1 MCSSG
6 VALSASISVESS
18 VATTVDFPVATPAF
32 ELRLLGPMAL
42 LRGGQVLDLPPSR
55 KARALLALLALAPR
69 PMPRDQ
75 LCDMLWDRPA
85 DPRAELRGA
94 LSRLRVLLDD
104 PCRKRVL
111 ADAQGVHLDLSDSMV
126 DVRELES
133 KVRGTADL
141 SAMPAWAMHA
151 SGFEGEFLE
160 GLKIDQAPIYSQWL
174 LAERRRWRGLQVS
187 LLERVTDHCLP
198 QSDEAIDCLTRWLR
212 LLPHDRR
219 AHERLLDALAR
230 RGQLREGHSHLE
242 AAVRLFEGEGQD
254 AANLVQVWRSARERH
269 CGSAARI
276 VTRDPPPSADEPP
289 PARRA
294 SVAVMP
300 FEELPYSNSSG
311 FGRYLAHDVTTRLAK
326 LRSLFVIAPA
336 STSALE
342 ARGMGA
348 EAAAR
353 VLDVDYVA
361 SGMLSRD
368 GGRIALSAQLVHSRS
383 ARVVWADNLSAV
395 EAAPF
400 DVLDELCNQLVAAI
414 ADQVELAERQR
425 AVLKAPES
433 LDAWEAHHKGL
444 WHMYRFRRDENE
456 LARHWFETAT
466 RLEPG
471 FSRPHA
477 GLSFTHWQNAFQG
490 WGDRERETE
499 LAWRHATEG
508 LMADDQDPA
517 VHWALGRA
525 HWLRGDVAE
534 SVAELNH
541 SVLLSPNFSQGH
553 YALAFV
559 HSQSGD
565 ASAAIASAD
574 HARELSPFDPML
586 FAVLAA
592 RAMALMRLGR
602 MDEAADWAV
611 RASARPNAHQHIR
624 GIAAHCLELAGRHGE
639 ALRVVTALRREHPGY
654 SVADFLQAFHFADD
668 GERLIR
674 RAALGIG
681 LA

>member
-1 MCSSG
+1 M
-6 VALSASISVESS
+6 
-18 VATTVDFPVATPAF
+18 ATTVDFPVATPAF

-69 PMPRDQ
+69 PLPRDQ
-75 LCDMLWDRPA
+75 LCDMLWDRPS

-111 ADAQGVHLDLSDSMV
+111 ADAQGIHLDLSDSV
-126 DVRELES
+126 IDVRELES
-133 KVRGTADL
+133 KVRGSTDSTAI
-141 SAMPAWAMHA
+141 PAWAMHA
-151 SGFEGEFLE
+151 SGFDGEFLE
-160 GLKIDQAPIYSQWL
+160 GLEIDRAPIYSHWL
-174 LAERRRWRGLQVS
+174 LAERRRWRGLQVA
-187 LLERVTDHCLP
+187 LLERMADHCLP

-230 RGQLREGHSHLE
+230 RGQLREGNAHLE
-242 AAVRLFEGEGQD
+242 TAVRLFEGEGQD
-254 AANLVQVWRSARERH
+254 AADLVQVWRSARERH
-269 CGSAARI
+269 GGSASR
-276 VTRDPPPSADEPP
+276 VVVRDPPPSAGEPP
-289 PARRA
+289 RARRG

-300 FEELPYSNSSG
+300 FEELPYSNASG

-361 SGMLSRD
+361 SGMLRRD
-368 GGRIALSAQLVHSRS
+368 RGHIALSAQLVHTRS
-383 ARVVWADNLSAV
+383 ARVVWADNLRAA

-433 LDAWEAHHKGL
+433 LDAWEAHHRGL
-444 WHMYRFRRDENE
+444 WHMYRFRREENE
-456 LARHWFETAT
+456 LARRWFETAT

-499 LAWRHATEG
+499 LAWRHANEG

-525 HWLRGDVAE
+525 HWLRGHVAE
-534 SVAELNH
+534 SLAELNH

-586 FAVLAA
+586 FAMLAT

-602 MDEAADWAV
+602 MDQAADWAV

-624 GIAAHCLELAGRHGE
+624 GIAAHCLELAGRHDE

>member
-1 MCSSG
+1 
-6 VALSASISVESS
+6 VATSVE
-18 VATTVDFPVATPAF
+18 FPPPTSAF
-32 ELRLLGPMAL
+32 ELRLLGPMTL
-42 LRGGQVLDLPPSR
+42 LHSRQVLDLPPSR
-55 KARALLALLALAPR
+55 KARALLALLALSPR
-69 PMPRDQ
+69 PMPREQ
-75 LCDMLWDRPA
+75 LCEMLWGRPS

-94 LSRLRVLLDD
+94 LSKLRVLLDD
-104 PCRKRVL
+104 PSRKRVL
-111 ADAQGVHLDLSDSMV
+111 ANARGVHLDLSDAAI

-133 KVRGTADL
+133 QVRGGTD
-141 SAMPAWAMHA
+141 SRAMPAPAMHA
-151 SGFEGEFLE
+151 SGVDGEFLE
-160 GLKIDQAPIYSQWL
+160 GLEIDRAPIYGQWL
-174 LAERRRWRGLQVS
+174 LAERRRWRSLQVA
-187 LLERVTDHCLP
+187 LLERMADQFPP
-198 QSDEAIDCLTRWLR
+198 QSDEAIECLTRWLR

-230 RGQLREGHSHLE
+230 RGQLREGDAHL
-242 AAVRLFEGEGQD
+242 ATAVRLFEGEGQD
-254 AANLVQVWRSARERH
+254 AADLVRVWRLARDRH
-269 CGSAARI
+269 GGSAAR
-276 VTRDPPPSADEPP
+276 VVVRDPPPLGGEPTR
-289 PARRA
+289 ARRG

-300 FEELPYSNSSG
+300 FEELPHNSASG
-311 FGRYLAHDVTTRLAK
+311 LGRYLAHDVTTRLAK
-326 LRSLFVIAPA
+326 LRSLFVIDPA

-353 VLDVDYVA
+353 VLDVDYVV
-361 SGMLSRD
+361 SGMLRRD
-368 GGRIALSAQLVHSRS
+368 RGHIALSAQLIHTRS
-383 ARVVWADNLSAV
+383 ARVVWADSLRAV
-395 EAAPF
+395 EAEPF
-400 DVLDELCNQLVAAI
+400 DVLDELGDQLVAAI

-433 LDAWEAHHKGL
+433 LDAWEAHHRGL
-444 WHMYRFRRDENE
+444 WHMYRFRREENE
-456 LARHWFETAT
+456 LARRWFETAT

-499 LAWRHATEG
+499 LAWRHANEG

-517 VHWALGRA
+517 IHWALGRA
-525 HWLRGDVAE
+525 HWLRGQVAE
-534 SVAELNH
+534 SLAELNH
-541 SVLLSPNFSQGH
+541 SVSLSPNFSQGH

-574 HARELSPFDPML
+574 HARALSPFDPML
-586 FAVLAA
+586 FAMLAT

-611 RASARPNAHQHIR
+611 RASSRPNAHQHIR
-624 GIAAHCLELAGRHGE
+624 GIAAHCLELAGRHDE
-639 ALRVVTALRREHPGY
+639 ALRVVMALRREHPGY
-654 SVADFLQAFHFADD
+654 STADFLQAFHFADD
-668 GERLIR
+668 GERPIR
-674 RAALGIG
+674 RAAVGIG

>member
-1 MCSSG
+1 M
-6 VALSASISVESS
+6 ALSAAIRVELS
-18 VATTVDFPVATPAF
+18 VATTVEFTASSSEF
-32 ELRLLGPMAL
+32 ELRLLGPMAM
-42 LRGGQVLDLPPSR
+42 LRRGQALILPPSR

-69 PMPRDQ
+69 PMSRDQ
-75 LCDMLWDRPA
+75 LCEMLWDRPS

-94 LSRLRVLLDD
+94 LSKLRALLDE
-104 PCRKRVL
+104 PLRKRVL
-111 ADAQGVHLDLSDSMV
+111 ANAHGVHLDLGDGII

-133 KVRGTADL
+133 QVRSRNDS
-141 SAMPAWAMHA
+141 SATLASSIHA
-151 SGFEGEFLE
+151 AGFDGEFLA
-160 GLKIDQAPIYSQWL
+160 GLDIDGAPIYSHWVM
-174 LAERRRWRGLQVS
+174 AERRRWRSLYIA
-187 LLERVTDHCLP
+187 LLERMADHFPP
-198 QSDEAIDCLTRWLR
+198 QSAEALDCLSRWLR

-230 RGQLREGHSHLE
+230 RGQLREGDAHL
-242 AAVRLFEGEGQD
+242 ATAVRLFDCEGQD
-254 AANLVQVWRSARERH
+254 ATDLVQAWRLARERH
-269 CGSAARI
+269 GGSAVRT
-276 VTRDPPPSADEPP
+276 VVQEPPPSASEPP
-289 PARRA
+289 HLRRG

-300 FEELPYSNSSG
+300 FEELPYGSSSG
-311 FGRYLAHDVTTRLAK
+311 FGRYLAYDVTTRLAK

-336 STSALE
+336 STSELE

-361 SGMLSRD
+361 TGLLRR
-368 GGRIALSAQLVHSRS
+368 GCGQIALSTQLIHTRS
-383 ARVVWADNLSAV
+383 ARVVWADSLSAA
-395 EAAPF
+395 ESEPF

-425 AVLKAPES
+425 AVLKPPGS
-433 LDAWEAHHKGL
+433 LDAWEAHHRGL
-444 WHMYRFRRDENE
+444 GHMYRFRREENE

-490 WGDRERETE
+490 WGDRARETE
-499 LAWRHATEG
+499 LAWRHANEG
-508 LMADDQDPA
+508 LIADDQDPA
-517 VHWALGRA
+517 IHWALGRA
-525 HWLRGDVAE
+525 HWLRGQVAE
-534 SVAELNH
+534 SLAELNQ

-565 ASAAIASAD
+565 AHAAIASAD

-586 FAVLAA
+586 FAMLAT
-592 RAMALMRLGR
+592 RAMALMRQGR
-602 MDEAADWAV
+602 MDQAADWAV

-624 GIAAHCLELAGRHGE
+624 GIEAHCLELAGRHDE
-639 ALRVVTALRREHPGY
+639 ALQAVAALRREHPGY
-654 SVADFLQAFHFADD
+654 SVTDFLRAFHFADD
-668 GERLIR
+668 GESLIR
-674 RAALGIG
+674 RAAVGIG

>member
-1 MCSSG
+1 M
-6 VALSASISVESS
+6 SAAINVESS
-18 VATTVDFPVATPAF
+18 VATTVDFPVSTLAF

-55 KARALLALLALAPR
+55 KARALLAVLALAPR

-75 LCDMLWDRPA
+75 LCDMLWGRPS

-111 ADAQGVHLDLSDSMV
+111 TDAQGVHLDLSESV
-126 DVRELES
+126 IDVQELEL
-133 KVRGTADL
+133 KVRGRTD
-141 SAMPAWAMHA
+141 STAMPAWTMHA
-151 SGFEGEFLE
+151 SGFDGDFLQ
-160 GLKIDQAPIYSQWL
+160 GLEIDHAPIYSHWL
-174 LAERRRWRGLQVS
+174 LAERRRWRGLQVA
-187 LLERVTDHCLP
+187 LLERMADHFPP

-230 RGQLREGHSHLE
+230 RGQLREGNAHLE
-242 AAVRLFEGEGQD
+242 TAVRLFETEGQD
-254 AANLVQVWRSARERH
+254 AADLVQVWRSARERH
-269 CGSAARI
+269 GGSAARA
-276 VTRDPPPSADEPP
+276 VVRDPPPSAGEPP
-289 PARRA
+289 RARRG

-300 FEELPYSNSSG
+300 FEELPYSNASG
-311 FGRYLAHDVTTRLAK
+311 FGRYLAYDVTTRLAK

-361 SGMLSRD
+361 SGMLRRD
-368 GGRIALSAQLVHSRS
+368 RGVIALSAQLVHTRS
-383 ARVVWADNLSAV
+383 ARVVWADNLRAA

-433 LDAWEAHHKGL
+433 LDAWEAHHRGL
-444 WHMYRFRRDENE
+444 WHMYRFRREENE
-456 LARHWFETAT
+456 LARRWFETAT

-490 WGDRERETE
+490 WGDRESETE
-499 LAWRHATEG
+499 LAWRHANEG

-525 HWLRGDVAE
+525 HWLRGHVAE
-534 SVAELNH
+534 SLAELNR

-586 FAVLAA
+586 FAMLAT
-592 RAMALMRLGR
+592 RAMALMRLGQ
-602 MDEAADWAV
+602 MDQAADWAV

-624 GIAAHCLELAGRHGE
+624 GIAAHCLELAGRHDE
-639 ALRVVTALRREHPGY
+639 AMRVVTALRREHPGY
-654 SVADFLQAFHFADD
+654 NVAGFLQAFHFSDD

-674 RAALGIG
+674 HAALGVG

>member
-1 MCSSG
+1 MSM
-6 VALSASISVESS
+6 
-18 VATTVDFPVATPAF
+18 ATTVEFPPPTSAV
-32 ELRLLGPMAL
+32 ELRLLGPMVVL
-42 LRGGQVLDLPPSR
+42 HRGQVLDLPPSR

-69 PMPRDQ
+69 PMARDQ
-75 LCDMLWDRPA
+75 LCDMLWDRPS

-94 LSRLRVLLDD
+94 LSKLRVLLDA
-104 PCRKRVL
+104 PSRKRVL
-111 ADAQGVHLDLSDSMV
+111 ADARGVHLELSDFV
-126 DVRELES
+126 IDVRELES
-133 KVRGTADL
+133 QVRGRTDSRAL
-141 SAMPAWAMHA
+141 PSPAIHA
-151 SGFEGEFLE
+151 SVVDGEFLE
-160 GLKIDQAPIYSQWL
+160 GLEIDRAPIYGQWL
-174 LAERRRWRGLQVS
+174 LAERRRWRSLQVA
-187 LLERVTDHCLP
+187 LLERMADHFLP
-198 QSDEAIDCLTRWLR
+198 HSDECIDCLTRWLR

-219 AHERLLDALAR
+219 AHERLLVALAR
-230 RGQLREGHSHLE
+230 RGQLREGDAQL
-242 AAVRLFEGEGQD
+242 ATAIRLFEGEGQD
-254 AANLVQVWRSARERH
+254 AADLVQVWRSARERH
-269 CGSAARI
+269 GGSAAR
-276 VTRDPPPSADEPP
+276 VVVRDPLPSTVEPP
-289 PARRA
+289 RARRG

-300 FEELPYSNSSG
+300 FEELPYGSASG
-311 FGRYLAHDVTTRLAK
+311 VGRYLAHDVTTRLAK

-361 SGMLSRD
+361 NGLLRRSR
-368 GGRIALSAQLVHSRS
+368 GHIALSAQLIHVRS
-383 ARVVWADNLSAV
+383 ARVVWADSLRAA
-395 EAAPF
+395 EAEPF

-425 AVLKAPES
+425 AVLKSPES
-433 LDAWEAHHKGL
+433 LDAWEAHHRGL
-444 WHMYRFRRDENE
+444 WHMYRFRREENE

-499 LAWRHATEG
+499 LAWRHANEG

-525 HWLRGDVAE
+525 HWLRGQVAG
-534 SVAELNH
+534 SLAELNQ

-565 ASAAIASAD
+565 ANAAIASAD
-574 HARELSPFDPML
+574 HARALSPFDPML
-586 FAVLAA
+586 FAMLGA
-592 RAMALMRLGR
+592 RAMALMRLGQ
-602 MDEAADWAV
+602 MDQAADWAV

-624 GIAAHCLELAGRHGE
+624 GIAAHCLELAGRHDE
-639 ALRVVTALRREHPGY
+639 ALHVVLALHREHPGY

-668 GERLIR
+668 GESLIR
-674 RAALGIG
+674 RAAAGIG